1 MNGPIIALIIVV
13 VLAAVVVLVVL
24 TMRQRRT
31 RNLKQTFGT
40 EYDRAIQAAGN
51 PRDAEAELESRRS
64 RREALN
70 IRELSPE
77 SATKYEAQWKEIQVR
92 FVDAPDTSLREADT
106 LLGEVM
112 RERGYPVEEFDQRAA
127 DISVDHPDLV
137 QSYRAAH
144 EVSTRTGRGTASTDD
159 LRIALQRYRD
169 MFIELLGPRERI
181 SSDAAQSE
189 RALGHQE
196 TAR

>member
-1 MNGPIIALIIVV
+1 VMNGQIIALIVV
-13 VLAAVVVLVVL
+13 FLAAVVVLVVL

-40 EYDRAIQAAGN
+40 EYERAVQAAGKV
-51 PRDAEAELESRRS
+51 ELM
-64 RREALN
+64 
-70 IRELSPE
+70 
-77 SATKYEAQWKEIQVR
+77 Q
-92 FVDAPDTSLREADT
+92 
-106 LLGEVM
+106 
-112 RERGYPVEEFDQRAA
+112 ERGYPVEEFDQRAA

-159 LRIALQRYRD
+159 LPIALQRYRD
-169 MFIELLGPRERI
+169 MFMELLGARERV

-196 TAR
+196 MAR